1 MTVGSAASIMGTEA
15 TARAPKTA
23 LVRTIA
29 LCKRYEQGSI
39 SGKRF
44 TIDALSDVELDLA
57 PGCLTALVGGSGS
70 GKSTLAK
77 CLAMLEKPDSGEIW
91 FEGKTVWPGTTR
103 ELALLRPKIQ
113 MVFQDS
119 AGALNPRFT
128 AAEIIAEPL
137 EIQNLERGTNLRA
150 RACEL
155 MTEVGLSPDW
165 AKRRPREF
173 SGGQRQRL
181 AIARAIAL
189 KPTFLILDESLSGL
203 DLSTQAQILNLL
215 LDLQAAHSLTYLL
228 ISHDLTLVGQ
238 VADSIAVMHHGKI
251 VERGSRQ
258 QVLGNPQHAH
268 TRGLVGEVRTL
279 EAAYRTAQAGS
290 GR

>member
-1 MTVGSAASIMGTEA
+1 MATEA

-23 LVRTIA
+23 LVRTTA
-29 LCKRYEQGSI
+29 LCKRYAQGGI

-44 TIDALSDVELDLA
+44 SIDALSDVELDLA

-77 CLAMLEKPDSGEIW
+77 CLAMLEKPDAGEIW
-91 FEGKTVWPGTTR
+91 FEGKTIWPRTTR

-119 AGALNPRFT
+119 AGALNPRFS

-137 EIQNLERGTNLRA
+137 EIQNLETGARLRA

-155 MTEVGLSPDW
+155 MAEVGLSPDW
-165 AKRRPREF
+165 ANRRPREF

-238 VADSIAVMHHGKI
+238 VADFIAVMHQGKI
-251 VERGSRQ
+251 VERGSRH
-258 QVLGNPQHAH
+258 QVLGSPHHAH
-268 TRGLVGEVRTL
+268 TQELVGAVRTL
-279 EAAYRTAQAGS
+279 EASYRTAQAGG

>member
-1 MTVGSAASIMGTEA
+1 MGTEA

-23 LVRTIA
+23 LVRIA
-29 LCKRYEQGSI
+29 ALSKRYSQAGGLM
-39 SGKRF
+39 GKRF
-44 TIDALSDVELDLA
+44 VVDALRGADLDIA

-77 CLAMLEKPDSGEIW
+77 CVAMLEKADSGEIW
-91 FEGKTVWPGTTR
+91 FEGNTIWPGTSKQLSR
-103 ELALLRPKIQ
+103 LRPKIQ

-119 AGALNPRFT
+119 ASALNPRLS
-128 AAEIIAEPL
+128 AAQIVAEPL
-137 EIQNLERGTNLRA
+137 EIQNLGKRSQLRE

-165 AKRRPREF
+165 ADRRPLEF

-189 KPTFLILDESLSGL
+189 KPALLILDESLSGL

-238 VADSIAVMHHGKI
+238 VADFIAVMHQGKI
-251 VERGSRQ
+251 VETGNRQ
-258 QVLGNPQHAH
+258 QVLGCPQHSHSKELAAS
-268 TRGLVGEVRTL
+268 VRVV
-279 EAAYRTAQAGS
+279 EEAYRTARVGIE
-290 GR
+290 R